1 MIPSSENIYEHLI
14 AVTNRHLCARPFPEQ
29 IERVCRLHPR
39 ALILREK
46 DLPALEYEA
55 LAARVME
62 ICAEYEVPC
71 ILHSYPES
79 AVKLGCRAIH
89 MPLTMLE
96 HYHSVYTGD
105 SEENAADGDR
115 SGVFSGNTGDGAG
128 AAKPAKKT
136 GASLMRQAVGRLH
149 KDFDVIGVSVHSA
162 PEAEWA
168 EQLGATYLT
177 AGHVF
182 ATGCKEG
189 IPPRGL
195 GFLRETAKS
204 VSIPVYG
211 IGGIGISA
219 EQLEEILS
227 CGAAGG
233 CAMSAMMKI

>member
-1 MIPSSENIYEHLI
+1 MMPSSENIFEYLI
-14 AVTNRHLCARPFPEQ
+14 AVTNRHLCTRPFPEQ
-29 IERVCRLHPR
+29 VGRICRLHPR

-46 DLPALEYEA
+46 DLPVREYEA
-55 LAARVME
+55 LAARVLA
-62 ICAEYEVPC
+62 ICAEYDVPC

-79 AVKLGCRAIH
+79 AAKLGCRAIH
-89 MPLTMLE
+89 MPLSMLE
-96 HYHSVYTGD
+96 HYHSVYLGNP
-105 SEENAADGDR
+105 EENAAGSGHDG
-115 SGVFSGNTGDGAG
+115 
-128 AAKPAKKT
+128 KPDQKKNV
-136 GASLMRQAVGRLH
+136 SLMRQAAGRLH

-195 GFLRETAKS
+195 EFLRETAGS

-211 IGGIGISA
+211 IGGIGINR
-219 EQLEEILS
+219 EQLDQILA